1 MLTNNFCDPSMLLIY
16 TRQTT
21 SRVDYIFKHV
31 CTRILGLPISFTNL
45 VDEFVSHKGPK
56 MSYGK
61 QPLGNELFVKS
72 QGLLF
77 EQGFEDQLIQVRP
90 WKETKC
96 FFSVDGQS
104 SLPFDIFSAAF
115 YLMSRYEEYLPHVKD
130 SQGRFPARESL
141 GYKES
146 FLESPVIDIWAGYFA
161 TVLHEQ
167 FPSVQI
173 KDSGYKAHTLINA
186 ELPFQYLQKGA
197 LGSLIS
203 VIRKL
208 FRLRFVPLFRELQ
221 VLLGLRKDPFNTFE
235 YLMSSTANMDHPMTV
250 FFLLGEATE
259 YARNLNSRRMK
270 YQSLVKYVSDYTQ
283 VGLVVSG
290 KGLQDM
296 EVMQQEKKALEEL
309 THRELPASMNAGYL
323 INLPDIY
330 RYLVEL
336 EIPRDFSMVY
346 EDQMGF
352 RAGTCTPFLF
362 YDLDYEIKTPLLVQP
377 IVAAIGG
384 LGHLKRQEV
393 YDKLLRI
400 RDEVRSLNGEFS
412 VIFRNEDFSKTFQN
426 RTWHS
431 LFNQIGDIHE

>member
-16 TRQTT
+16 TRQNT

-31 CTRILGLPISFTNL
+31 CTRILGLPISFTSL

-104 SLPFDIFSAAF
+104 SLPYDIFSAAF

-130 SQGRFPARESL
+130 SQGRFPAKESL
-141 GYKES
+141 GFREG
-146 FLESPVIDIWAGYFA
+146 FLESPVVDIWASYFGA
-161 TVLHEQ
+161 VLKDHY
-167 FPSVQI
+167 PNVQL
-173 KDSGYKAHTLINA
+173 KNSGYVAHTLINA
-186 ELPFQYLQKGA
+186 EFPYQYLQKGA
-197 LGSLIS
+197 LGSLII

-208 FRLRFVPLFRELQ
+208 FRFRFVPLFREFQ
-221 VLLGLRKDPFNTFE
+221 VLLGWKRDPFDTFQ
-235 YLMSSTANMDHPMTV
+235 YLMSTIADKDHPMTV

-259 YARNLNSRRMK
+259 YARNINSRRMK

-283 VGLVVSG
+283 VGLVISW
-290 KGLQDM
+290 KGLQDIGI
-296 EVMQQEKKALEEL
+296 MQQEKKSLEEL
-309 THRELPASMNAGYL
+309 THRGLAASMNAGFL

-346 EDQMGF
+346 EDQIGF

-362 YDLDYEIKTPLLVQP
+362 YDLDYEIKTPLLIQP
-377 IVAAIGG
+377 VAAAIGG
-384 LGHLKRQEV
+384 LGDRKRQDV
-393 YDKLLRI
+393 HDKLLSI
-400 RDEVRSLNGEFS
+400 RDEVKQLNGEFS